1 MSFISILDD
10 VGSALKKFFG
20 VEITVAQAA
29 EPIVDLAFPGI
40 SVLYNATVN
49 EVATAETA
57 AIAAGVQTGSGPQ
70 KLALVVAAIEPTF
83 NQYLQAQGLPAQ
95 PTATIENWV
104 NAVVAGLNA
113 IPATSSTTTVSATPV
128 TSIQP
133 SVASEPTL
141 ASDITTTI
149 HV

>member
-20 VEITVAQAA
+20 VAITVAQAA

-128 TSIQP
+128 TSVQP

-141 ASDITTTI
+141 ASDVTTTI